1 MVNIMAEKKKNITFN
16 DIAKFTGFSKTTIS
30 RYFNNPDSLTPENQK
45 IVSDALEKL
54 DYKENKVARIL
65 ANGQTEFI
73 VILIPNLYLA
83 YYSEMLN
90 QILST
95 YETFGYKFLVFIGKD
110 KEETERK
117 YIQEL
122 LAYKIEGLIV
132 LSHTLPS
139 LELASLPIPV
149 VAVEREDHYISSVNC
164 DNYSGSFKAC
174 QLLASHG
181 CQVLIHI
188 NTPTDRQIPA
198 YQRIQA
204 FSDYCKEQNQKHE
217 ILIQPLGTTYE
228 EMKEHLGN
236 ILDSIQEQY
245 NGLRIGIFISGD
257 TYANIFLNLIV
268 RKYGKLPDD
277 WFLIGFD
284 DSPVSREAIFPISSI
299 SQQIETIA
307 CEAVRLLVEQ
317 IAERKKEKPVSLSR
331 PVHKMISPRII
342 PRETTEKNNS
352 ES

>member
-1 MVNIMAEKKKNITFN
+1 MAEKKKNITFN

-73 VILIPNLYLA
+73 GILIPNLYLA

-90 QILST
+90 QILAT
-95 YETFGYKFLVFIGKD
+95 YETFGYKFLVFIGNN

-122 LAYKIEGLIV
+122 MAYKIEGLIV

-139 LELASLPIPV
+139 LELASLQIPV

-164 DNYSGSFKAC
+164 DNYSGSLQAC
-174 QLLASHG
+174 RLLASHN
-181 CQVLIHI
+181 CQIFIHI
-188 NTPTDRQIPA
+188 NTPTDKQVPA
-198 YQRIQA
+198 YKRMEA
-204 FSDYCKEQNQKHE
+204 FQDYCREHAKKHE
-217 ILIQPLGTTYE
+217 IFVHHLGNTYE
-228 EMKEHLGN
+228 EIKENLEK
-236 ILDSIQEQY
+236 ILDSIHAQY
-245 NGLRIGIFISGD
+245 KGCRTGIFVSGD
-257 TYANIFLNLIV
+257 TYANIFLNLVV
-268 RKYGKLPDD
+268 RKYGHLPDD

-284 DSPVSREAIFPISSI
+284 DSPVSREAIFPISSV
-299 SQQIETIA
+299 SQQIEKLA
-307 CEAVRLLVEQ
+307 YEAVKLLVEQ
-317 IAERKKEKPVSLSR
+317 ICEHKKRKAVPLSE
-331 PVHKMISPRII
+331 PVHKMISPVVI
-342 PRETTEKNNS
+342 PRETTEKKHS
-352 ES
+352 GI